1 MKAKPHETLAT
12 AADPVHAGSARP
24 AAAGPW
30 VLAGAYVS
38 LHDLL
43 RLRVHPPGTVATGTG
58 PERGERAS
66 RVRGRGMD
74 FDEVRLYQPGD
85 DVRSIDWRVTARKGK
100 PHTKVFRQERE
111 RPTLILVDQTQSMF
125 FGSRGR
131 LKSVVAA
138 EIAGRTAW
146 RALAAQDRVGGLV
159 LDGRGAHVF
168 KPLRREAAVLRLLD
182 AVVRANNA
190 LTRPAPAAPGQRA
203 QDRARAGPRSQDQ
216 ALQLHDEALQLHD
229 EAPRP
234 HDEAP
239 QPQDEAP
246 QPQDEAPQ
254 PQDEWWRFI
263 PPLLHLARV
272 NHRIVLVSDFLD
284 EAPPHTGD
292 GAAALDALAGVARH
306 NDVEIH
312 FVHDPLERELP
323 PADRYRVTDGIRR
336 QAFHSGNARL
346 RAAYRAR
353 FAARRTAVEQA
364 ASRAGIRFTAVS
376 TSGM

>member
-43 RLRVHPPGTVATGTG
+43 RLRVHPPGTVATGTA

-216 ALQLHDEALQLHD
+216 ALQLHDEA
-229 EAPRP
+229 
-234 HDEAP
+234 
-239 QPQDEAP
+239 
-246 QPQDEAPQ
+246 PQ
-254 PQDEWWRFI
+254 PQDEWWRLI

>member
-12 AADPVHAGSARP
+12 TADPVQAGPARP
-24 AAAGPW
+24 AAAGP
-30 VLAGAYVS
+30 LAGAYVS

-43 RLRVHPPGTVATGTG
+43 RLRVPPAGTVATGAA
-58 PERGERAS
+58 PERGERPS

-100 PHTKVFRQERE
+100 PHTKVFREERE

-138 EIAGRTAW
+138 EIAARTAW

-159 LDGRGAHVF
+159 LDGRGVHVF
-168 KPLRREAAVLRLLD
+168 KPLRREAAVLRLLA

-190 LTRPAPAAPGQRA
+190 LTRHAPAKTA
-203 QDRARAGPRSQDQ
+203 QRARAEDRTRARPRSEDQ
-216 ALQLHDEALQLHD
+216 APQPQN
-229 EAPRP
+229 EAPQP
-234 HDEAP
+234 QDAAQHHDEAP
-239 QPQDEAP
+239 QPH
-246 QPQDEAPQ
+246 
-254 PQDEWWRFI
+254 DEWWRLI

-284 EAPPHTGD
+284 DAPPHTGD
-292 GAAALDALAGVARH
+292 GAAALDALAGAARH

-364 ASRAGIRFTAVS
+364 ASRAGIRFIAVS